1 MRRRRGLR
9 LRTEEHGRAL
19 VELVGALPWL
29 VIAALLALEMLLFVS
44 TANAAEHAA
53 RNAGRVLREGG
64 DPYGAAVSSVGS
76 FHAEALRP
84 DDVRV
89 DGEEVTVELRVPL
102 VAPVFRTDL
111 WTVERTATF
120 PTRATIAITGA
131 R

>member
-1 MRRRRGLR
+1 MTAGWVHRARDG
-9 LRTEEHGRAL
+9 EGGQAL

-76 FHAEALRP
+76 FHADALRP

-120 PTRATIAITGA
+120 PIRSAIATMGVG
-131 R
+131 